1 MEVLKSH
8 ENTMGL
14 FDSTPELKDRFDE
27 LIAKLRNPPQA
38 GGGDYDIPI
47 PFKLQKGD
55 FLGSEARWF
64 LEVMGSPYIQ
74 VLVRIMLTVLFFVS
88 YLEKIPGFGTILAAA
103 LNVLLAGGR
112 AFIKSVQ
119 SFLPAAVGLIPL
131 PYASMG
137 GLVLSG
143 ALGLVIWPILAMVSF
158 SRQDFT
164 SAIDSFVRMIPP
176 PLGNSLADAFLDAN
190 RSVADLREKGTELTR
205 EIVDGLG
212 SITELGTKVSSRF
225 TEGANT
231 LQTGLRNLP
240 AKPTLQMLPPIPNV
254 SEKLAELKT
263 SMPTTLKPSML
274 SALKPP
280 TGGRRHRLSRKK
292 RTQTKWKT
300 SRQRIRSARRSGS
313 GLR

>member
-1 MEVLKSH
+1 
-8 ENTMGL
+8 MGL

-27 LIAKLRNPPQA
+27 LIGKLRSPPQS
-38 GGGDYDIPI
+38 GGADGDYDIPI

-74 VLVRIMLTVLFFVS
+74 VLVRIMLTVTFFLS
-88 YLEKIPGFGTILAAA
+88 YLESIPGVGTIIGAA
-103 LNVLLAGGR
+103 LNVMLAGGR
-112 AFIKSVQ
+112 ALVKTVQ

-137 GLVLSG
+137 GLVMS
-143 ALGLVIWPILAMVSF
+143 ATLGLVIWPILAMVSF

-190 RSVADLREKGTELTR
+190 RTAGDLREKSGELVRDIVSGINTLTETGNKL
-205 EIVDGLG
+205 
-212 SITELGTKVSSRF
+212 SSRIS
-225 TEGANT
+225 EGTNV
-231 LQTGLRNLP
+231 LQTGLQNLP
-240 AKPTLQMLPPIPNV
+240 ARPNLEMLPPIPNV
-254 SEKLAELKT
+254 SAKLSQLK
-263 SMPTTLKPSML
+263 SAFPTKPL
-274 SALKPP
+274 SI
-280 TGGRRHRLSRKK
+280 TGARRHRLSRKK